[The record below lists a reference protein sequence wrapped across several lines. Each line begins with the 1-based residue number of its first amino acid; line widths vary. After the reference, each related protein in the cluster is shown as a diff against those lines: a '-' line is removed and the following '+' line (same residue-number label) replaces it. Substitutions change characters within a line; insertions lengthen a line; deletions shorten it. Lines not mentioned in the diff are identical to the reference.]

1 LKAPR
6 GWGWITDP
14 KRALKNRIYN
24 RTTRGCLILLL
35 GLCGAMFCIVF
46 LCLNFM
52 S

>member
-35 GLCGAMFCIVF
+35 GLYGAMFCIVF